1 KSCCHTQPLDG
12 CIHRAAGHFLYEE
25 CHSLHGCDTGKAKI
39 TCGYDLPAK
48 CKYPAVRLIYSRKRF
63 QHSPGQVAVKLLHSL
78 PCTPCHLP
86 AASHPANRSQSQL
99 ILADPG

>member
-1 KSCCHTQPLDG
+1 MLILPLDG

-63 QHSPGQVAVKLLHSL
+63 QRSPGQVAVKLLHSL
-78 PCTPCHLP
+78 PSPLCSDYCFAHSWHHSLNELHLRGG
-86 AASHPANRSQSQL
+86 HL
-99 ILADPG
+99 K